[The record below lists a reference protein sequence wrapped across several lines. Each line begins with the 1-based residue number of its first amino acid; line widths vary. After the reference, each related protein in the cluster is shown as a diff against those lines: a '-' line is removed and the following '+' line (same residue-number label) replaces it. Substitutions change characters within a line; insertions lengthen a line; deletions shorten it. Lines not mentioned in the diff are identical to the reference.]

1 MIEIDKNKQPEYQ
14 NILTNEALDFLEKI
28 CNKFEESR
36 QQILENRK
44 RIQDSI
50 SSGNRLSFPEN
61 KEIREKEWT
70 VTPPPDDVANR
81 NVEITG
87 PVDRKMIIN
96 ALNSGADVFM
106 ADFEDSTSPTWK
118 NIMDGQV
125 NLLDANLRDLEFVDP
140 KNKKTY
146 SLNAESK
153 TSLFVRPRGL
163 HLNEKNFLI
172 EGNPISGAF
181 LDFAL
186 YTFHN
191 SKLRLDNGIGTYFYI
206 PKLENSLESK
216 LWDDIFTFSEDEL
229 DLPRGTI
236 RATVLLETISASF
249 EIEEILFSLK
259 EHSLGMNAGRWD
271 YIFSAIKKHREI
283 PGINFPDRSQ
293 ITMTVP
299 FMKAYTELLVQSC
312 HKRGAHAIGG
322 MSAFIPNRRD
332 PEVTEQA
339 FDQVKRDKEREVNM
353 GFDGSWVAHPD
364 LVQLCKDVFQNSLN
378 GKDNQIDYVPTEPII
393 SEDMLQDFTISDGTI
408 TEEGIRT
415 NIRVGILYIQ
425 SWLLG
430 QGAAALFNLM
440 EDAATAEISRSQ
452 LWQWLNNKSST
463 NDKQKIEKEYIDVLI
478 TDEVEKIR
486 ILQDETSK
494 LDEATDLFKNL
505 IFDSNFQEFLT
516 LPAYNLID

>member
-1 MIEIDKNKQPEYQ
+1 MIEIQSSKKNEYQ
-14 NILTNEALDFLEKI
+14 SILSNDAINFLEKI
-28 CNKFEESR
+28 CSNFEISR
-36 QQILENRK
+36 QEILENRK
-44 RIQDSI
+44 KIQNAI
-50 SSGNRLSFPEN
+50 SSGTKLSFP
-61 KEIREKEWT
+61 KDKKIREGDWK
-70 VTPPPDDVANR
+70 VTPPPKDVANR

-106 ADFEDSTSPTWK
+106 ADFEDSTSPTWS
-118 NIMDGQV
+118 NIMNGQI
-125 NLLDANLRDLEFVDP
+125 NLLDANLKKLEFVDP

-146 SLNAESK
+146 TLHSESN

-163 HLNEKNFLI
+163 HLDEKNVLI
-172 EGNPISGAF
+172 NELPISGAF

-191 SKLRLDNGIGTYFYI
+191 AKLRLDNGIGTYFYI
-206 PKLENSLESK
+206 PKLENSKESQ
-216 LWDDIFTFSEDEL
+216 LWDDIFSFSEDEL

-249 EIEEILFSLK
+249 EIEEMLYSLK

-271 YIFSAIKKHREI
+271 YIFSAIKKHRDLEE
-283 PGINFPDRSQ
+283 INFPDRSQ

-332 PEVTEQA
+332 TDVTEKA
-339 FDQVKRDKEREVNM
+339 LENVKKDKEREVSM

-364 LVQLCKDVFQNSLN
+364 LVKVCKDVFQSSL
-378 GKDNQIDYVPTEPII
+378 GTKDNQIDYVPNEPII
-393 SEDMLQDFTISDGTI
+393 SEEMLQDFNIPNSTI

-452 LWQWLNNKSST
+452 LWQWLNNKAVTESD
-463 NDKQKIEKEYIDVLI
+463 NMIDKGFINELID
-478 TDEVEKIR
+478 DEVNKIKE
-486 ILQDETSK
+486 IQENSEMLN
-494 LDEATDLFKNL
+494 EAVEVFSDL
-505 IFDSNFQEFLT
+505 IFDENFKEFLT
-516 LPAYNLID
+516 LSAYNLID

>member
-28 CNKFEESR
+28 CNKFEDTR

-186 YTFHN
+186 YAFHN

-229 DLPRGTI
+229 NLPRGTI

-364 LVQLCKDVFQNSLN
+364 LVKLCKDVFQNSLN

>member
-1 MIEIDKNKQPEYQ
+1 MIDINSEKKSRYQ
-14 NILTNEALDFLEKI
+14 NILTDEAISFLEKV
-28 CNKFEESR
+28 CSTFENTR
-36 QQILENRK
+36 QEILKNRVK
-44 RIQDSI
+44 MQNDI
-50 SSGNRLSFPEN
+50 SSGKRLSFP
-61 KEIREKEWT
+61 KDKKIREDNWK
-70 VTPPPDDVANR
+70 VTAPPADVANR

-140 KNKKTY
+140 KNEKTY
-146 SLNAESK
+146 SLNPESS

-163 HLNEKNFLI
+163 HLDDKNVLLN
-172 EGNPISGAF
+172 GTPISGAF

-191 SKLRLDNGIGTYFYI
+191 AKLRLENGIGTYFYI
-206 PKLENSLESK
+206 PKLENSSESQ
-216 LWDDIFTFSEDEL
+216 LWDDIFSFSEDEL
-229 DLPRGTI
+229 SLARGTL

-249 EIEEILFSLK
+249 EIEEILYSLK

-271 YIFSAIKKHREI
+271 YIFSAIKKHRDLPE
-283 PGINFPDRSQ
+283 INFPDRSQ

-332 PEVTEQA
+332 PEITEKA
-339 FDQVKRDKEREVNM
+339 IDQVKKDKEREVTM

-364 LVQLCKDVFQNSLN
+364 LVQVCKDVFKDSL
-378 GKDNQIDYVPTEPII
+378 GAKENQIDFIPNEPVI
-393 SEDMLQDFTISDGTI
+393 SEDMLQDFNIPGATI

-415 NIRVGILYIQ
+415 NIRVGILYVQ

-452 LWQWLNNKSST
+452 LWQWIKNEAKTDVNKSI
-463 NDKQKIEKEYIDVLI
+463 DKSFVTELIE
-478 TDEVEKIR
+478 DEVNKIKE
-486 ILQDETSK
+486 IQENSEMLS
-494 LDEATDLFKNL
+494 EAVTLFSDL
-505 IFDSNFQEFLT
+505 IFDEDFEEFLT
-516 LPAYNLID
+516 LPAYNLLD

>member
-28 CNKFEESR
+28 CNKFEDTR

-186 YTFHN
+186 YAFHN
-191 SKLRLDNGIGTYFYI
+191 SKLRLDRGIGTYFYI

-229 DLPRGTI
+229 NLPRGTI

-378 GKDNQIDYVPTEPII
+378 GKDNQIDYVPTEPIV

>member
-28 CNKFEESR
+28 CNKFEDNR

-44 RIQDSI
+44 RIQESI

-186 YTFHN
+186 YAFHN

-339 FDQVKRDKEREVNM
+339 FDQVKKDKEREVNM

-486 ILQDETSK
+486 KLQDETSK

-505 IFDSNFQEFLT
+505 IFDSNFEEFLT

>member
-1 MIEIDKNKQPEYQ
+1 MIDIKSEKKSQYQ
-14 NILTNEALDFLEKI
+14 HILTDDALSFLEKI
-28 CNKFEESR
+28 CTTFENTR
-36 QQILENRK
+36 QEILKNRK
-44 RIQDSI
+44 KMQNEI
-50 SSGNRLSFPEN
+50 SAGKKLSFPN
-61 KEIREKEWT
+61 DKNIRENDWK
-70 VTPPPDDVANR
+70 VAPPPADVSNR

-106 ADFEDSTSPTWK
+106 ADFEDSTSPTWS

-125 NLLDANLRDLEFVDP
+125 NLLDANLRNLEFIDP
-140 KNKKTY
+140 KSEKTY
-146 SLNAESK
+146 SLNPDSN

-163 HLNEKNFLI
+163 HLDDKNMLM
-172 EGNPISGAF
+172 NDVPVSGAF

-191 SKLRLDNGIGTYFYI
+191 AQLRLNNGIGTYFYI
-206 PKLENSLESK
+206 PKLENSLESQ

-229 DLPRGTI
+229 SLPRGTI

-249 EIEEILFSLK
+249 EIEEMLYTLK

-271 YIFSAIKKHREI
+271 YIFSAIKKHRDL
-283 PGINFPDRSQ
+283 PDVNFPDRSQ

-332 PEVTEQA
+332 PEITEKA
-339 FDQVKRDKEREVNM
+339 IDQVKKDKEREVMM

-364 LVQLCKDVFQNSLN
+364 LVQICKDVFKDSL
-378 GKDNQIDYVPTEPII
+378 GSKENQIDFVPDEPVVT
-393 SEDMLQDFTISDGTI
+393 EDMLQDFNIPGSSI

-415 NIRVGILYIQ
+415 NIRVGILYVQ
-425 SWLLG
+425 SWLTG

-452 LWQWLNNKSST
+452 LWQWLKNQAKTDSNKSI
-463 NDKQKIEKEYIDVLI
+463 DKNFVNELID
-478 TDEVEKIR
+478 DEVNKIKE
-486 ILQDETSK
+486 IQENSEMLSEAVK
-494 LDEATDLFKNL
+494 LFSDL
-505 IFDSNFQEFLT
+505 IFDENFEEFLT

>member
-28 CNKFEESR
+28 CNKFEDTR

-186 YTFHN
+186 YAFHN

-339 FDQVKRDKEREVNM
+339 FDQVKKDKEREVNM

>member
-28 CNKFEESR
+28 CNKFEDTR

-186 YTFHN
+186 YAFHN

-322 MSAFIPNRRD
+322 MSAFIPNRKD

-463 NDKQKIEKEYIDVLI
+463 NDKQKIEKEYIDFLI

-486 ILQDETSK
+486 KLQDETSK

>member
-28 CNKFEESR
+28 CNKFEDTR

-378 GKDNQIDYVPTEPII
+378 GKDNQIDYVPTEPIV

-486 ILQDETSK
+486 KLQDETSK

-505 IFDSNFQEFLT
+505 IFDSNFEEFLT

>member
-28 CNKFEESR
+28 CNKFEDTR

-186 YTFHN
+186 YAFHN

-378 GKDNQIDYVPTEPII
+378 GKDNQIDYVPTEPIV

-486 ILQDETSK
+486 KLQDETSK

>member
-28 CNKFEESR
+28 CNKFEDTR

-186 YTFHN
+186 YAFHN

-364 LVQLCKDVFQNSLN
+364 LVKLCKDVFQNSLN
-378 GKDNQIDYVPTEPII
+378 GKDNQIDYVPTEPIV

-505 IFDSNFQEFLT
+505 IFDSNFEEFLT

>member
-28 CNKFEESR
+28 CNKFEDTR

-186 YTFHN
+186 YAFHN
-191 SKLRLDNGIGTYFYI
+191 SKLRLDRGIGTYFYI

-216 LWDDIFTFSEDEL
+216 LWDNIFTFSEDEL
-229 DLPRGTI
+229 NLPRGTI

-378 GKDNQIDYVPTEPII
+378 GKDNQIDYVPTEPIV

-505 IFDSNFQEFLT
+505 IFDSNFEEFLT

>member
-28 CNKFEESR
+28 CNKFEDTR

-186 YTFHN
+186 YAFHN
-191 SKLRLDNGIGTYFYI
+191 SKLRLDRGIGTYFYI

-378 GKDNQIDYVPTEPII
+378 GKDNQIDYVPTEPIV

-505 IFDSNFQEFLT
+505 IFDSNFEEFLT